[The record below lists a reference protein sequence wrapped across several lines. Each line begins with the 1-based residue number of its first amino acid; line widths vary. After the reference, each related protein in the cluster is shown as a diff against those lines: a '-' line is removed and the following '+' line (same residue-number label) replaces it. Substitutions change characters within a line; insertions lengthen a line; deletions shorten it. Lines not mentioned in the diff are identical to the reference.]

1 MGFIKMANRYF
12 CRRSVFGCL
21 GLGVA
26 LHRCVCLPRLII
38 ARPNTPKRINPF
50 LHKHDKKML
59 ENWLRPIPAGWIKD
73 LNLEKSR
80 FGSKVQRYEKEL
92 PDLKQT
98 DIALIGIGA
107 EEADA
112 LRAALYPLSFPFGH
126 LKIADLGNVRKED
139 HSFIIPVVQELL
151 EGGICPVLIGHDG
164 RFVQAQFQAH
174 QACQHSVSLAV
185 VDQQIAFHPKLAE
198 VKGFYLNPILQG
210 KNRLFHF
217 SAIGC
222 QSHFVDDGVWMDL
235 EKSHFD
241 TVRLGKA
248 KANLPDTE
256 PYLRDADMVAFHL
269 GALKR
274 SEAPGTVDASPSGFL
289 CEEACQLSRYAGM
302 SDKLT
307 SIGFYGFRND
317 LDEGGATAQVL
328 AQLAWYFMDGF
339 ASRKNDFPASMDG
352 LTEYIV
358 DTKHHDYQLTFWKSS
373 KTGRWWLQVPV
384 KTKKKHQ
391 RHRLI
396 PCSYNDYLL
405 ASKGELPDRLGE
417 AFGRF
422 G

>member
-1 MGFIKMANRYF
+1 
-12 CRRSVFGCL
+12 
-21 GLGVA
+21 
-26 LHRCVCLPRLII
+26 
-38 ARPNTPKRINPF
+38 
-50 LHKHDKKML
+50 ML
-59 ENWLRPIPAGWIKD
+59 ENWLKPIPAALTKD
-73 LNLEKSR
+73 LQLEKGR
-80 FGSKVQRYEKEL
+80 FGSKIQRYEKDL
-92 PDLKQT
+92 PDLKGT
-98 DIALIGIGA
+98 AIALVGIGA

-112 LRAALYPLSFPFGH
+112 MRQALYPLSFSFGN
-126 LKIADLGNVRKED
+126 LAIADLGNVRKED

-151 EGGICPVLIGHDG
+151 EGGICPVLIGYDG
-164 RFVQAQFQAH
+164 KLIQAQFQAH
-174 QACQHSVSLAV
+174 QACQHSVSVAM
-185 VDQQIAFHPKLAE
+185 VDQHIAFHPKLAE
-198 VKGFYLNPILQG
+198 VKGYYLNPILQG

-222 QSHFVDDGVWMDL
+222 QSHFVDDDVFMDL

-241 TVRLGKA
+241 TVRLGKV
-248 KANLPDTE
+248 KSNLPDTE
-256 PYLRDADMVAFHL
+256 PYLRDADLVAFHL

-307 SIGFYGFRND
+307 SIGFYGYRHE
-317 LDEGGATAQVL
+317 LDESHATAHVL
-328 AQLAWYFMDGF
+328 AQLIWYFMDGF
-339 ASRKNDFPASMDG
+339 ANRKRDFPASMDG

-358 DTKHHDYQLTFWKSS
+358 EYKGHDYQLTFWKSNKS
-373 KTGRWWLQVPV
+373 GRWWLQVPV
-384 KTKKKHQ
+384 KTKKRHE

-396 PCSYNDYLL
+396 PCSYNDYLA